1 MCCSRNFDCPSCII
15 ARLADCCPS
24 ACAQKSAK
32 VNVSFS
38 LKCALKYLSSTF
50 SLRRPKSASP
60 NALAQSGREFQEI
73 KRPSI
78 ELLADF
84 RLPTNPGMV
93 TGKVGKPHQYADFAR
108 AWPT

>member
-1 MCCSRNFDCPSCII
+1 
-15 ARLADCCPS
+15 
-24 ACAQKSAK
+24 
-32 VNVSFS
+32 
-38 LKCALKYLSSTF
+38 
-50 SLRRPKSASP
+50 
-60 NALAQSGREFQEI
+60 LAQSGREFQEI

-108 AWPT
+108 AWPTQPGSGC